1 MSDVM
6 RAVEV
11 EGTIDE
17 TGVLHLDLPLPVTLP
32 ARVRVILLIDQSKQ
46 DSEGEWLYA
55 ASRNEAFQ
63 FLNEPGEDI
72 YTSKDG
78 KQFKDEA

>member
-17 TGVLHLDLPLPVTLP
+17 AGVLHLDLPLPVTLP
-32 ARVRVILLIDQSKQ
+32 AKVRAILLINQTKQ
-46 DSEGEWLYA
+46 DDEDEWLYA

-72 YTSKDG
+72 YTAEDG
-78 KQFKDEA
+78 KPFKDEA